1 MTTMGEERQFVYDS
15 CITGYHVFKKI
26 WNPTLGQE
34 LVCEPEFGNIH
45 DAYAVAIRYR
55 ASTGDL
61 ETVAHVP
68 RIISAPSCLFIRRS
82 GVVTCQGRGDL
93 WRYLNNAMSIFKITC
108 NFNETT
114 PYRFKNEIFA
124 IFNFAFL

>member
-1 MTTMGEERQFVYDS
+1 MTTMGEERQFVHDS
-15 CITGYHVFKKI
+15 CIRGYHVFKEI
-26 WNPTLGQE
+26 WNFTLGQE

-45 DAYAVAIRYR
+45 DAYAAAVRYR

-61 ETVAHVP
+61 ETVGHVP

-82 GVVTCQGRGDL
+82 GVVTCQGV
-93 WRYLNNAMSIFKITC
+93 IFGGTSTTPCRFSKSRAI

-124 IFNFAFL
+124 IFNFSFS